1 MKVKSDNRIHLIK
14 KTAWLQDTLYEALAE
29 INGIFSLELVFV
41 FLTIL
46 TSLVITMYYFIQ
58 VFKKG
63 VYDEETMKPLMCSLL
78 YVVWQTTPVG
88 LAIYY
93 ASKTIEKGK
102 EMTFIIGKIVNICDE
117 DAILNRVRFEFFNC
131 INTKHLFHVHS

>member
-14 KTAWLQDTLYEALAE
+14 KTAWLQETLYEALTE
-29 INGIFSLELVFV
+29 INAIFSLEHVFV
-41 FLTIL
+41 FLTTLI
-46 TSLVITMYYFIQ
+46 SLVFTTYYFIQ

-63 VYDEETMKPLMCSLL
+63 VYDDVTMKSLMCTFL

-102 EMTFIIGKIVNICDE
+102 EMTLIIGKIINTCDE
-117 DAILNRVRFEFFNC
+117 EAILNRVRTEVTNC